1 MKVKEIL
8 TEKEG
13 EKLFLLGNEAA
24 VRGALEGGVSVV
36 STYPGTPSSEIGNV
50 FYKIAREA
58 GVYFEFSSNE
68 KVALEVSVAAAAAG
82 LRSFVFMK
90 HVGLNVAA
98 DSFMSAVYTGV
109 RGGMIVLSADDPSMY
124 SSQNEQDNRI
134 MARLAGIPLLEPS
147 NPQEVKDLMK
157 FGFDLSE
164 QFKIPILIRTT
175 TRISHMRGVVNL
187 GTVIQGK
194 EKGYFKKDPSQF
206 IVTPVYVVKMRK
218 ELIEK
223 LKQIEE
229 KTEKSPLNKIIDKGG
244 REIGIISSGSAFNYV
259 MDVVSENNLKVKILK
274 LTFSYPFPEK
284 LVLDFINSVDNILVA
299 EEVEPVMEKEVLAI
313 IGKYNIKKK
322 VYGKLDGTLPRIYEY
337 NPDIISFGM
346 AKIVEKE
353 LIKREKYSTKL
364 SLPLRSAI
372 LCPGCPHRA
381 TYFALKKAI
390 KKLKLKEEEIIYST
404 DIGCYALGMEPP
416 YNMGDYCISMGSSIG
431 IGCGFS
437 KATNQKVISFIGDS
451 TFFHAGIPPLINAV
465 HNKDKILLVVMDNRI
480 TGMTGGQTNP
490 GIPLDGMG
498 NPAPEVSIEKIARGI
513 GVGLVKTTDPVDLK
527 ETEEVFKE
535 ALQFEGIAVVI
546 TKHPCAMITDAENR
560 KKGISIKYT
569 INQEE
574 CTKCL
579 ICVKNFTCP
588 ATYIEKDGS
597 VNINP
602 LLCDGCGVCAQICP
616 KKAIEVKKQG

>member
-1 MKVKEIL
+1 
-8 TEKEG
+8 
-13 EKLFLLGNEAA
+13 
-24 VRGALEGGVSVV
+24 
-36 STYPGTPSSEIGNV
+36 
-50 FYKIAREA
+50 
-58 GVYFEFSSNE
+58 
-68 KVALEVSVAAAAAG
+68 
-82 LRSFVFMK
+82 
-90 HVGLNVAA
+90 
-98 DSFMSAVYTGV
+98 
-109 RGGMIVLSADDPSMY
+109 SMH

-164 QFKIPILIRTT
+164 QFKIPVLMRTT

-206 IVTPVYVVKMRK
+206 IVTPAYVVKMRK
-218 ELIEK
+218 ELIKK
-223 LKQIEE
+223 LNQIEE
-229 KTEKSPLNKIIDKGG
+229 KTENSPLNKIIDKGG
-244 REIGIISSGSAFNYV
+244 REIGIITSGSAFNYV

-346 AKIVEKE
+346 AKIVDKE
-353 LIKREKYSTKL
+353 LIKREKFSTKL
-364 SLPLRSAI
+364 PLPLRSPV

-404 DIGCYALGMEPP
+404 DIGCYALGLEPP
-416 YNMGDYCISMGSSIG
+416 YNMGDYCISMGSSLG

-451 TFFHAGIPPLINAV
+451 TFFHAGIPPLVNAV
-465 HNKDKILLVVMDNRI
+465 HNRDKILLVVMDNRI

-490 GIPLDGMG
+490 G
-498 NPAPEVSIEKIARGI
+498 V
-513 GVGLVKTTDPVDLK
+513 PV
-527 ETEEVFKE
+527 
-535 ALQFEGIAVVI
+535 
-546 TKHPCAMITDAENR
+546 
-560 KKGISIKYT
+560 
-569 INQEE
+569 
-574 CTKCL
+574 
-579 ICVKNFTCP
+579 
-588 ATYIEKDGS
+588 
-597 VNINP
+597 
-602 LLCDGCGVCAQICP
+602 
-616 KKAIEVKKQG
+616 

>member
-8 TEKEG
+8 TEKVG
-13 EKLFLLGNEAA
+13 GKLFLLGNEAA
-24 VRGALEGGVSVV
+24 VRGALEGGVSVA
-36 STYPGTPSSEIGNV
+36 STYPGTPSSEIGDV

-68 KVALEVSVAAAAAG
+68 KVALEVSVAAAVAG

-98 DSFMSAVYTGV
+98 DSFMSTVYTGV
-109 RGGMIVLSADDPSMY
+109 QGGMIVLSADDPSMY

-147 NPQEVKDLMK
+147 NPQEVKDQMK
-157 FGFDLSE
+157 YGFELSE
-164 QFKIPILIRTT
+164 KFKIPVLMRTT

-187 GTVIQGK
+187 GPVIKGK
-194 EKGYFKKDPSQF
+194 EKGYFKKNPEQ
-206 IVTPVYVVKMRK
+206 YVVMPTFSVKMRK
-218 ELIEK
+218 KLMEK
-223 LKQIEE
+223 LDKIEE
-229 KTEKSPLNKIIDKGG
+229 IANNSPLNKIINRGG
-244 REIGIISSGSAFNYV
+244 KTLGIITSGSSYNYV

-284 LVLDFINSVDNILVA
+284 LVLDFINNVDNILVV

-346 AKIVEKE
+346 AKIVDKE
-353 LIKREKYSTKL
+353 LIKREKFSTKF
-364 SLPLRSAI
+364 SLPLRSAV

-404 DIGCYALGMEPP
+404 DIGCYALGLEPP
-416 YNMGDYCISMGSSIG
+416 YKMGDYCISMGSSLG

-451 TFFHAGIPPLINAV
+451 TFFHAGIPPLVNAV
-465 HNKDKILLVVMDNRI
+465 HNRDKILLVVMDNRI

-490 GIPLDGMG
+490 GVPVDGMG
-498 NPAPEVSIEKIARGI
+498 NTAPEVSIEKIARG
-513 GVGLVKTTDPVDLK
+513 VGAGFVKTIDPVNLK
-527 ETEEVFKE
+527 EAEEIFKD
-535 ALQFEGIAVVI
+535 ALQFKGVSVVI

-588 ATYIEKDGS
+588 AFFIEKDGS

-602 LLCDGCGVCAQICP
+602 LLCDGCGVCVQVCP
-616 KKAIEVKKQG
+616 KKAIEVKK

>member
-164 QFKIPILIRTT
+164 QFKIPVLMRTT

-206 IVTPVYVVKMRK
+206 IVTPAYAVKMRK
-218 ELIEK
+218 ELIKK
-223 LKQIEE
+223 LNQIEE
-229 KTEKSPLNKIIDKGG
+229 KTENSPLNKIIDKGG
-244 REIGIISSGSAFNYV
+244 REIGIITSGSAFNYV

-346 AKIVEKE
+346 AKIVDKE
-353 LIKREKYSTKL
+353 LIKREKFSTKL
-364 SLPLRSAI
+364 PLPLRSAV

-404 DIGCYALGMEPP
+404 DIGCYALGLEPP
-416 YNMGDYCISMGSSIG
+416 YNMGDYCISMGSSLG

-451 TFFHAGIPPLINAV
+451 TFFHAGIPPLVNAV

-490 GIPLDGMG
+490 GVPVDGMG
-498 NPAPEVSIEKIARGI
+498 NPAPEVSIEKIARGV
-513 GVGLVKTTDPVDLK
+513 GAGLVKTIDPVDLK

-535 ALQFEGIAVVI
+535 ALQFEGVAVVI
-546 TKHPCAMITDAENR
+546 TKHPCAMITNAENR
-560 KKGISIKYT
+560 KKGISVKYS

-588 ATYIEKDGS
+588 AIYIEKDGS

-602 LLCDGCGVCAQICP
+602 LLCDGCGVCVQVCP
-616 KKAIEVKKQG
+616 KKAIEVKK

>member
-13 EKLFLLGNEAA
+13 GKLFLLGNEAA
-24 VRGALEGGVSVV
+24 VRGALEGGVSVT
-36 STYPGTPSSEIGNV
+36 STYPGTPSSEIGDV

-68 KVALEVSVAAAAAG
+68 KVALEVSTAAAAAG

-98 DSFMSAVYTGV
+98 DSFMSTVYTGV

-164 QFKIPILIRTT
+164 QFKIPVLMRTT
-175 TRISHMRGVVNL
+175 TRISHMRGIVNL
-187 GTVIQGK
+187 GTIIQGK
-194 EKGYFKKDPSQF
+194 KKGYFKKDPSQF
-206 IVTPVYVVKMRK
+206 IVAPAYVVKMRK

-223 LKQIEE
+223 LNQIEE
-229 KTEKSPLNKIIDKGG
+229 KTENSPLNKIIDTGG
-244 REIGIISSGSAFNYV
+244 KEIGIITSGSVYNYV
-259 MDVVSENNLKVKILK
+259 MDVVGENNLKVKILK

-299 EEVEPVMEKEVLAI
+299 EEVEPVMEKEILTI

-322 VYGKLDGTLPRIYEY
+322 VCGKLDGTLPRIYEY
-337 NPDIISFGM
+337 NLDIVSIGM
-346 AKIVEKE
+346 AKIVDKE
-353 LIKREKYSTKL
+353 LIKREKFSTKL
-364 SLPLRSAI
+364 SSPLRSAV

-404 DIGCYALGMEPP
+404 DIGCYALGLEPP
-416 YNMGDYCISMGSSIG
+416 YKMGDYCISMGSSLG

-437 KATNQKVISFIGDS
+437 KATNQKIISFIGDS
-451 TFFHAGIPPLINAV
+451 TFFHAGIPPLVNAV
-465 HNKDKILLVVMDNRI
+465 HNWDKILLVVMDNMI
-480 TGMTGGQTNP
+480 TGMTGGQNNP
-490 GIPLDGMG
+490 GVPIDGMG
-498 NPAPEVSIEKIARGI
+498 NPAPEISIEKIARRVGA
-513 GVGLVKTTDPVDLK
+513 GLVKTIDPVVLK
-527 ETEEVFKE
+527 KTEEIFKE
-535 ALQFEGIAVVI
+535 ALQFEGVAVII
-546 TKHPCAMITDAENR
+546 TKHPCVMITDAENR

-574 CTKCL
+574 CTRCL

-588 ATYIEKDGS
+588 AIYIKKDGS
-597 VNINP
+597 VSINP
-602 LLCDGCGVCAQICP
+602 LLCYGCGVCAQVCP
-616 KKAIEVKKQG
+616 KKAIEVKK

>member
-13 EKLFLLGNEAA
+13 KKLFLLGNEAA
-24 VRGALEGGVSVV
+24 VRGALESGVSVV

-98 DSFMSAVYTGV
+98 DSFMSVVYTGV
-109 RGGMIVLSADDPSMY
+109 RGGMIVLTADDPSMH

-164 QFKIPILIRTT
+164 QFKIPVLMRTT
-175 TRISHMRGVVNL
+175 TRISHMRGVVSL
-187 GTVIQGK
+187 DSVVKGK
-194 EKGYFKKDPSQF
+194 EKGYFKKNPEQCVVMPTYS
-206 IVTPVYVVKMRK
+206 VKMRK
-218 ELIEK
+218 KLMEK
-223 LKQIEE
+223 LEKIEE
-229 KTEKSPLNKIIDKGG
+229 VANNSPLNKTIDMEGKTLGIVTSGG
-244 REIGIISSGSAFNYV
+244 AFNYA
-259 MDVVSENNLKVKILK
+259 MDVVSENDLKVKILK
-274 LTFSYPFPEK
+274 LAFSHPFPEK
-284 LVLDFINSVDNILVA
+284 LVLDFINSVDNILVV
-299 EEVEPVMEKEVLAI
+299 EEVEPVMEKEILAI
-313 IGKYNIKKK
+313 VGKHNIEKK
-322 VYGKLDGTLPRIYEY
+322 VFGKLDGTLPRIYEY
-337 NPDIISFGM
+337 NPDIVSVGI
-346 AKIVEKE
+346 AKIVNKGI
-353 LIKREKYSTKL
+353 IKREKFTTKL
-364 SLPLRSAI
+364 SLPLRPPV
-372 LCPGCPHRA
+372 LCPGCPHRG
-381 TYFALKKAI
+381 TSFALKKAI
-390 KKLKLKEEEIIYST
+390 KKLKLKEEEIIYSS
-404 DIGCYALGMEPP
+404 DIGCYALAIQAP
-416 YNMGDYCISMGSSIG
+416 YKMADYCISMGSSIG
-431 IGCGFS
+431 IGCGFA

-465 HNKDKILLVVMDNRI
+465 HNKNNILAVILDNRI

-490 GIPLDGMG
+490 GVPIDGMG
-498 NPAPEVSIEKIARGI
+498 NPAPEVSIEGIVKGSGVEFVKI
-513 GVGLVKTTDPVDLK
+513 VDPFNLK
-527 ETEEVFKE
+527 ETEEIFKE
-535 ALQFEGIAVVI
+535 ALQFEGVAVVI

-574 CTKCL
+574 CTRCL

-588 ATYIEKDGS
+588 AFSIEKDGS
-597 VNINP
+597 ISINP
-602 LLCDGCGVCAQICP
+602 LLCNGCGVCSQVCP
-616 KKAIEVKKQG
+616 KKAIEVKK

>member
-109 RGGMIVLSADDPSMY
+109 RGGMIVLSADDPSMH

-164 QFKIPILIRTT
+164 QFKIPVLMRTT

-206 IVTPVYVVKMRK
+206 IVTPAYAVKMRK
-218 ELIEK
+218 ELIKK
-223 LKQIEE
+223 LNQIEE
-229 KTEKSPLNKIIDKGG
+229 KTENSPLNKIIDKGG
-244 REIGIISSGSAFNYV
+244 REIGIITSGSAFNYV

-346 AKIVEKE
+346 AKIVDKE
-353 LIKREKYSTKL
+353 LIKREKFSTKL
-364 SLPLRSAI
+364 PLPLRSAV

-404 DIGCYALGMEPP
+404 DIGCYALGLEPP
-416 YNMGDYCISMGSSIG
+416 YNMGDYCISMGSSLG

-451 TFFHAGIPPLINAV
+451 TFFHAGIPPLVNAV

-490 GIPLDGMG
+490 GVPVDGMG
-498 NPAPEVSIEKIARGI
+498 NPAPEVSIEKIARGV
-513 GVGLVKTTDPVDLK
+513 GAGLVKTIDPVDLK

-535 ALQFEGIAVVI
+535 ALQFEGVAVVI
-546 TKHPCAMITDAENR
+546 TKHPCAMITNAENR
-560 KKGISIKYT
+560 KKGISVKYS

-579 ICVKNFTCP
+579 TCVKDFTCP
-588 ATYIEKDGS
+588 AVYIEKDGS

-602 LLCDGCGVCAQICP
+602 LLCDGCGVCVQVCP
-616 KKAIEVKKQG
+616 KKAIEVKK

>member
-1 MKVKEIL
+1 LKVKEIL

-13 EKLFLLGNEAA
+13 GKLFLLGNEAA
-24 VRGALEGGVSVV
+24 VRGALESGVSVA
-36 STYPGTPSSEIGNV
+36 STYPGTPSSEIGDV

-68 KVALEVSVAAAAAG
+68 KVALEVSTAAAAAG

-98 DSFMSAVYTGV
+98 DSFMSTVYTGV

-157 FGFDLSE
+157 FGFELSE
-164 QFKIPILIRTT
+164 KFKIPVLMRTT

-187 GTVIQGK
+187 GTIIQGK

-206 IVTPVYVVKMRK
+206 IVAPAYVVKMRK

-223 LKQIEE
+223 LNQIEE
-229 KTEKSPLNKIIDKGG
+229 KAKNSPLNKIIDKGG
-244 REIGIISSGSAFNYV
+244 REIGIITSGSAFNYV

-284 LVLDFINSVDNILVA
+284 LVLDFINSVDNILIA
-299 EEVEPVMEKEVLAI
+299 EEVEPVMEKKVLTI

-337 NPDIISFGM
+337 NPDIVEAGM
-346 AKIVEKE
+346 AKIVDKE
-353 LIKREKYSTKL
+353 LIKREKFSTKL
-364 SLPLRSAI
+364 SLPLRSAV

-390 KKLKLKEEEIIYST
+390 KKLKLKEEEIIFST
-404 DIGCYALGMEPP
+404 DIGCYALGLEPP
-416 YNMGDYCISMGSSIG
+416 YKMGDYCISMGSSLG

-437 KATNQKVISFIGDS
+437 KATNQKIISFIGDS
-451 TFFHAGIPPLINAV
+451 TFFHAGIPPLVNAV
-465 HNKDKILLVVMDNRI
+465 HNRDKILLVVMDNRI

-490 GIPLDGMG
+490 GVPVDGMG
-498 NPAPEVSIEKIARGI
+498 NPAPEISIEKIARGV
-513 GVGLVKTTDPVDLK
+513 GVGLVKTIDPVDLK
-527 ETEEVFKE
+527 ETEEIFKE
-535 ALQFEGIAVVI
+535 ALQFEGVAVVI

-569 INQEE
+569 VNQEE
-574 CTKCL
+574 CSKCL

-588 ATYIEKDGS
+588 AIYIEKDSS

-602 LLCDGCGVCAQICP
+602 LLCDGCGVCAQVCP
-616 KKAIEVKKQG
+616 KKAIEVKK

>member
-13 EKLFLLGNEAA
+13 GKLFLLGNEAA
-24 VRGALEGGVSVV
+24 VRGALEGGVSVA
-36 STYPGTPSSEIGNV
+36 STYPGTPSSEIGDT

-68 KVALEVSVAAAAAG
+68 KVALEVSVAAAVAG

-98 DSFMSAVYTGV
+98 DSFMSTVYTGV

-147 NPQEVKDLMK
+147 NPQEIKDLMK
-157 FGFDLSE
+157 FGFELSE
-164 QFKIPILIRTT
+164 QFKIPVLMRTT

-187 GTVIQGK
+187 GPIVSGK
-194 EKGYFKKDPSQF
+194 EKGIFEKDPAQF
-206 IVTPVYVVKMRK
+206 VVMPANMVARRK

-223 LKQIEE
+223 LARIEE
-229 KTEKSPLNKIIDKGG
+229 TADSSPINKIIDKGG
-244 REIGIISSGSAFNYV
+244 NKFGIITSGSAYNYV

-284 LVLDFINSVDNILVA
+284 LVLDFINNVDNILVV
-299 EEVEPVMEKEVLAI
+299 EEVEPIIEKEVLAI

-346 AKIVEKE
+346 AKIVDKE
-353 LIKREKYSTKL
+353 LIKREKFSTKL
-364 SLPLRSAI
+364 SLPLRSAV

-404 DIGCYALGMEPP
+404 DIGCYALGLESP
-416 YNMGDYCISMGSSIG
+416 YKMGDYCISMGSSLG

-451 TFFHAGIPPLINAV
+451 TFFHAGIPPLVNAV
-465 HNKDKILLVVMDNRI
+465 HNRDKILLVVMDNRI

-490 GIPLDGMG
+490 GVPVDGMG
-498 NPAPEVSIEKIARGI
+498 NSAPEVSIEKIARGV
-513 GVGLVKTTDPVDLK
+513 GAGLVKTIDPVDLK

-535 ALQFEGIAVVI
+535 ALQFEGVAVII

-579 ICVKNFTCP
+579 VCVKNFTCP
-588 ATYIEKDGS
+588 AFFIEKDGS
-597 VNINP
+597 VSINP
-602 LLCDGCGVCAQICP
+602 LLCDGCGVCVQVCP
-616 KKAIEVKKQG
+616 KKAIEVKK

>member
-8 TEKEG
+8 TGKEG

-109 RGGMIVLSADDPSMY
+109 RGGMIVLSADDPSMH

-164 QFKIPILIRTT
+164 QFKIPVLMRTT

-206 IVTPVYVVKMRK
+206 IVTPAYVVKMRK
-218 ELIEK
+218 ELIKK
-223 LKQIEE
+223 LNQIEE
-229 KTEKSPLNKIIDKGG
+229 KTENSPLNKIIDKGG
-244 REIGIISSGSAFNYV
+244 REIGIITSGSAFNYV

-346 AKIVEKE
+346 AKIVDKE
-353 LIKREKYSTKL
+353 LIKREKFSTKL
-364 SLPLRSAI
+364 PLPLRSPV

-404 DIGCYALGMEPP
+404 DIGCYALGLEPP
-416 YNMGDYCISMGSSIG
+416 YNMGDYCLSMGSSLG

-451 TFFHAGIPPLINAV
+451 TFFHAGIPPLVNAV
-465 HNKDKILLVVMDNRI
+465 HNRDKILLVVMDNRI

-490 GIPLDGMG
+490 GVPIDGMG
-498 NPAPEVSIEKIARGI
+498 NPAPEVSIEKIARGV
-513 GVGLVKTTDPVDLK
+513 GAGLVKTIDPVDLK

-535 ALQFEGIAVVI
+535 ALQFEGVAVVI

-560 KKGISIKYT
+560 KKGISVKYS

-588 ATYIEKDGS
+588 AIYIEKDGS
-597 VNINP
+597 VNINL
-602 LLCDGCGVCAQICP
+602 LLCDGCGVCVQVCP
-616 KKAIEVKKQG
+616 KKAIEVKK

>member
-13 EKLFLLGNEAA
+13 GKLFLLGNEAA

-98 DSFMSAVYTGV
+98 DSFVSAVYTGV
-109 RGGMIVLSADDPSMY
+109 RGGMIVLSADDPSMH

-164 QFKIPILIRTT
+164 QFKIPVLMRTT
-175 TRISHMRGVVNL
+175 TRISHMRGIVNL
-187 GTVIQGK
+187 GTVIQGE

-206 IVTPVYVVKMRK
+206 IVIPAYVVRMRK
-218 ELIEK
+218 ELIKK
-223 LKQIEE
+223 LNQIEE
-229 KTEKSPLNKIIDKGG
+229 KTENSPLNKIIDKGG
-244 REIGIISSGSAFNYV
+244 REIGIITSGSAFNYV

-322 VYGKLDGTLPRIYEY
+322 IYGKLDGTLPRIYEY

-346 AKIVEKE
+346 AKIVDKE
-353 LIKREKYSTKL
+353 LIKRREKFSTKL
-364 SLPLRSAI
+364 SLPLRSAV

-390 KKLKLKEEEIIYST
+390 KKLKLKEEEIIFST
-404 DIGCYALGMEPP
+404 DIGCYALGLEPP
-416 YNMGDYCISMGSSIG
+416 YKMGDYCISMGSSLG

-451 TFFHAGIPPLINAV
+451 TFFHAGIPPLVNNAV
-465 HNKDKILLVVMDNRI
+465 HNRDKILLVIMDNRI

-490 GIPLDGMG
+490 GVPVDGMG
-498 NPAPEVSIEKIARGI
+498 NPAPEVSIEKIARGV
-513 GVGLVKTTDPVDLK
+513 GAGLVKTIDPVDLK

-560 KKGISIKYT
+560 KKGISVKYS

-588 ATYIEKDGS
+588 AIYIEKDGS

-602 LLCDGCGVCAQICP
+602 LLCDGCGVCVQVCP
-616 KKAIEVKKQG
+616 KKAIEVKK

>member
-8 TEKEG
+8 TGKEG

-24 VRGALEGGVSVV
+24 VRGALEGGISVV

-98 DSFMSAVYTGV
+98 DSFISAVYTGV
-109 RGGMIVLSADDPSMY
+109 RGGMIVLSADDPSMH

-164 QFKIPILIRTT
+164 QFKIPVLMRTT

-206 IVTPVYVVKMRK
+206 IVTPAYAVKMRK
-218 ELIEK
+218 ELIKK
-223 LKQIEE
+223 LNQIEE
-229 KTEKSPLNKIIDKGG
+229 KTENSPLNKIIDKGG
-244 REIGIISSGSAFNYV
+244 REIGIITSGSAFNYV

-346 AKIVEKE
+346 AKIVDKE
-353 LIKREKYSTKL
+353 LIKREKFSTKL
-364 SLPLRSAI
+364 PLPLRSPV

-404 DIGCYALGMEPP
+404 DIGCYALGLEPP
-416 YNMGDYCISMGSSIG
+416 YNMGDYCISMGSSLG

-451 TFFHAGIPPLINAV
+451 TFFHAGIPPLVNAV
-465 HNKDKILLVVMDNRI
+465 HNRDKILLVVMDNRI

-490 GIPLDGMG
+490 GVPVDGMG
-498 NPAPEVSIEKIARGI
+498 NPAPEVSIEKIVRGI
-513 GVGLVKTTDPVDLK
+513 GIGLVKTTDPVDLK

-535 ALQFEGIAVVI
+535 ALQFEGVAVVI

-560 KKGISIKYT
+560 KKGISVKYS

-588 ATYIEKDGS
+588 AIYIEKDGS

-602 LLCDGCGVCAQICP
+602 LLCDGCGVCVQVCP
-616 KKAIEVKKQG
+616 KKAIEVKK

>member
-1 MKVKEIL
+1 LKVKEIL

-13 EKLFLLGNEAA
+13 GKLFLLGNEAA
-24 VRGALEGGVSVV
+24 VRGALESGVSVA
-36 STYPGTPSSEIGNV
+36 STYPGTPSSEIGDV

-68 KVALEVSVAAAAAG
+68 KVALEVSTAAAAAG

-98 DSFMSAVYTGV
+98 DSFMSTVYTGV

-157 FGFDLSE
+157 FGFELSE
-164 QFKIPILIRTT
+164 KFKIPVLMRTT

-187 GTVIQGK
+187 GTIIQGK

-206 IVTPVYVVKMRK
+206 IVAPAYVVKMRK

-223 LKQIEE
+223 LNQIEE
-229 KTEKSPLNKIIDKGG
+229 KAKNSPLNKIIDKGG
-244 REIGIISSGSAFNYV
+244 REIGIITSGSAFNYV

-284 LVLDFINSVDNILVA
+284 LVLDFINSVDNILIA
-299 EEVEPVMEKEVLAI
+299 EEVEPVMEKKVLTI

-337 NPDIISFGM
+337 NPDIVEAGM
-346 AKIVEKE
+346 AKIVDKE
-353 LIKREKYSTKL
+353 LIKREKFSTKL
-364 SLPLRSAI
+364 SLPLRSAV

-390 KKLKLKEEEIIYST
+390 KKLKLKEEEIIFST
-404 DIGCYALGMEPP
+404 DIGCYALGLEPP
-416 YNMGDYCISMGSSIG
+416 YKMGDYCISMGSSLG

-437 KATNQKVISFIGDS
+437 KTTNQKIISFIGDS
-451 TFFHAGIPPLINAV
+451 TFFHAGIPPLVNAV
-465 HNKDKILLVVMDNRI
+465 HNRDKILLVVMDNRI

-490 GIPLDGMG
+490 GVPVDGMG
-498 NPAPEVSIEKIARGI
+498 NPAPEISIEKIARGV
-513 GVGLVKTTDPVDLK
+513 GVGLVKTIDPVDLK
-527 ETEEVFKE
+527 ETEEIFKE
-535 ALQFEGIAVVI
+535 ALQFEGVAVVI

-569 INQEE
+569 VNQEE
-574 CTKCL
+574 CSKCL

-588 ATYIEKDGS
+588 AIYIEKDSS

-602 LLCDGCGVCAQICP
+602 LLCDGCGVCAQVCP
-616 KKAIEVKKQG
+616 KKAIEVKK

>member
-1 MKVKEIL
+1 LKVREIL

-24 VRGALEGGVSVV
+24 VRGALEGGVSIA
-36 STYPGTPSSEIGNV
+36 STYPGTPSSEIGDV

-98 DSFMSAVYTGV
+98 DSFMSAAYTGV
-109 RGGMIVLSADDPSMY
+109 RGGMIVLSADDPSMH

-164 QFKIPILIRTT
+164 QFKIPVLMRTT

-187 GTVIQGK
+187 GAIIKGK
-194 EKGYFKKDPSQF
+194 EKGYFKKNPEQ
-206 IVTPVYVVKMRK
+206 YVVMPTYSVKMRK
-218 ELIEK
+218 KLMEK
-223 LKQIEE
+223 LDKIEE
-229 KTEKSPLNKIIDKGG
+229 IANNSPLNKTIDRGG
-244 REIGIISSGSAFNYV
+244 KTLGIVTSGGAFNCA

-284 LVLDFINSVDNILVA
+284 LLLDFINSVDNILVA

-337 NPDIISFGM
+337 NPDIISFGI
-346 AKIVEKE
+346 AKIVDKE
-353 LIKREKYSTKL
+353 LVKREKFSTKL
-364 SLPLRSAI
+364 SLPLRSAV

-404 DIGCYALGMEPP
+404 DIGCYALGLEPP
-416 YNMGDYCISMGSSIG
+416 YKMGDYCISMGSSLG

-437 KATNQKVISFIGDS
+437 RATNQKVISFIGDS
-451 TFFHAGIPPLINAV
+451 TFLHAGIPPLINAV
-465 HNKDKILLVVMDNRI
+465 HNKEKILLVVMDNRI

-490 GIPLDGMG
+490 GIPVDGMG
-498 NPAPEVSIEKIARGI
+498 NPAPEVSIEKIVRGV
-513 GVGLVKTTDPVDLK
+513 GAGLVKSINPVDLK

-535 ALQFEGIAVVI
+535 ALRFEGVAVVI
-546 TKHPCAMITDAENR
+546 AKHPCAMITDAENR
-560 KKGISIKYT
+560 KKGISVKYS

-588 ATYIEKDGS
+588 AFFIKKDGS
-597 VNINP
+597 VSINP
-602 LLCDGCGVCAQICP
+602 LLCDGCGVCTQICP
-616 KKAIEVKKQG
+616 KKAIEVKK

>member
-1 MKVKEIL
+1 LKVKEIL

-164 QFKIPILIRTT
+164 QFKIPVLIRTT
-175 TRISHMRGVVNL
+175 NRISHMRGVVNL

-206 IVTPVYVVKMRK
+206 IVAPEYVVKMRK
-218 ELIEK
+218 ELIKK

-229 KTEKSPLNKIIDKGG
+229 KSERSPLNKIIDQGG
-244 REIGIISSGSAFNYV
+244 KDIGIITSGSAFNYV

-274 LTFSYPFPEK
+274 LAFSYPFPEK
-284 LVLDFINSVDNILVA
+284 LVLDFINRVDNILVA

-337 NPDIISFGM
+337 NPDIISFGV
-346 AKIVEKE
+346 AKIVDKE
-353 LIKREKYSTKL
+353 LIKRKKMSTKL
-364 SLPLRSAI
+364 PLPLRSAV

-390 KKLKLKEEEIIYST
+390 KKLKLKEEEIIFST
-404 DIGCYALGMEPP
+404 DIGCYALGLEPP
-416 YNMGDYCISMGSSIG
+416 YKMGDYCISMGSSLG

-451 TFFHAGIPPLINAV
+451 TFFHAGMPPLVNAI
-465 HNKDKILLVVMDNRI
+465 HNRDKILLVVMDNRI

-490 GIPLDGMG
+490 GVPVDGMG
-498 NPAPEVSIEKIARGI
+498 NPAPEVSIEKIARGV
-513 GVGLVKTTDPVDLK
+513 GVGLVKTIDPVDLK

-535 ALQFEGIAVVI
+535 ALQFEGVAVVI
-546 TKHPCAMITDAENR
+546 TKHPCAMITDADNQ
-560 KKGISIKYT
+560 KKGISVKYSV
-569 INQEE
+569 NQEE

-588 ATYIEKDGS
+588 AIYIGKDGS
-597 VNINP
+597 VSINP
-602 LLCDGCGVCAQICP
+602 LLCDGCGVCVQVCP
-616 KKAIEVKKQG
+616 KKAIEVKK

>member
-1 MKVKEIL
+1 LK
-8 TEKEG
+8 
-13 EKLFLLGNEAA
+13 
-24 VRGALEGGVSVV
+24 
-36 STYPGTPSSEIGNV
+36 
-50 FYKIAREA
+50 
-58 GVYFEFSSNE
+58 
-68 KVALEVSVAAAAAG
+68 
-82 LRSFVFMK
+82 
-90 HVGLNVAA
+90 
-98 DSFMSAVYTGV
+98 
-109 RGGMIVLSADDPSMY
+109 
-124 SSQNEQDNRI
+124 
-134 MARLAGIPLLEPS
+134 
-147 NPQEVKDLMK
+147 VKDLMK

-218 ELIEK
+218 ELIKK

-229 KTEKSPLNKIIDKGG
+229 KTEKSPLNKIIDRGG
-244 REIGIISSGSAFNYV
+244 REIGIITSGSAFNYV

-284 LVLDFINSVDNILVA
+284 LVLDLVNSVDNILVA

-490 GIPLDGMG
+490 GIPIDGMG
-498 NPAPEVSIEKIARGI
+498 NPAPEVSIEKIARGV

-535 ALQFEGIAVVI
+535 ALQFEGVAVVI
-546 TKHPCAMITDAENR
+546 TKHPCAMITDGENR

-588 ATYIEKDGS
+588 AIYIEKDDF

-602 LLCDGCGVCAQICP
+602 LLCDGCGVCAQVCP
-616 KKAIEVKKQG
+616 ITVSLGISKYPELSSVFDELKAKIKNLSIIDAQKIAKEAGSIISENMVLLGAAVAAPEFPVDKDLVIQSMEENLPPKSIEINLRAFELGFEEVKKEGIKRIKKGIEKNKLGVRIKTGL

>member
-1 MKVKEIL
+1 LKVKEIL
-8 TEKEG
+8 TEKKG
-13 EKLFLLGNEAA
+13 RKLFLLGNEAA
-24 VRGALEGGVSVV
+24 VRGALEGSVSVV

-98 DSFMSAVYTGV
+98 DSLMSAVYTGV
-109 RGGMIVLSADDPSMY
+109 RGGMIVLSADDPSMH

-164 QFKIPILIRTT
+164 QFKIPVLMRTT
-175 TRISHMRGVVNL
+175 TRISHMRGIVNL
-187 GTVIQGK
+187 YSLVRGK
-194 EKGYFKKDPSQF
+194 EKGLFNKDPNQF
-206 IVTPVYVVKMRK
+206 IVIPSYVKKMRK

-223 LKQIEE
+223 LVKIEQ
-229 KTEKSPLNKIIDKGG
+229 KTNNSSLNRTIDRGG
-244 REIGIISSGSAFNYV
+244 KDLGIITSGSSFNYV

-284 LVLDFINSVDNILVA
+284 LVLGFINSVDNILVS

-322 VYGKLDGTLPRIYEY
+322 VHGKLDGTLPRIYEY
-337 NPDIISFGM
+337 NPDIISVGM
-346 AKIVEKE
+346 AKIVDKE
-353 LIKREKYSTKL
+353 LIKRKKMSTDL
-364 SLPLRSAI
+364 PLPLRPAV

-390 KKLKLKEEEIIYST
+390 KKLKLKEEEIIYSS
-404 DIGCYALGMEPP
+404 DIGCYALALQPP
-416 YNMGDYCISMGSSIG
+416 YKMADYSISMGSSLG

-451 TFFHAGIPPLINAV
+451 TFFHAGISPLVNAV
-465 HNKDKILLVVMDNRI
+465 HNKNQILLIVLDNRT
-480 TGMTGGQTNP
+480 TGMTGGQANP
-490 GIPLDGMG
+490 GMPVDGMG
-498 NPAPEVSIEKIARGI
+498 NSAPEVSIEKIARGV
-513 GVGLVKTTDPVDLK
+513 GAGLVKTIDPVDLK
-527 ETEEVFKE
+527 EAEEVFKE
-535 ALQFEGIAVVI
+535 ALKFEGVAVVI
-546 TKHPCAMITDAENR
+546 TKHPCAMITEADNR
-560 KKGISIKYT
+560 KKGISVKYS

-574 CTKCL
+574 CTQCL

-588 ATYIEKDGS
+588 AIYIEKDGS

-602 LLCDGCGVCAQICP
+602 LLCDGCGVCGQVCP
-616 KKAIEVKKQG
+616 KKAIEVKK

>member
-13 EKLFLLGNEAA
+13 KKLFLLGNESA
-24 VRGALEGGVSVV
+24 VRGALESGVSVV

-109 RGGMIVLSADDPSMY
+109 RGGMIVLTADDPSMH

-164 QFKIPILIRTT
+164 QFKIPVLMRTT
-175 TRISHMRGVVNL
+175 TRISHMRGVVSL
-187 GTVIQGK
+187 DSVVKGK
-194 EKGYFKKDPSQF
+194 EKGYFKKNPEQCVVMPTYS
-206 IVTPVYVVKMRK
+206 VKMRK
-218 ELIEK
+218 KLMEK
-223 LKQIEE
+223 LEKIEE
-229 KTEKSPLNKIIDKGG
+229 VANNSPLNKTIDMEGKTLGIVTSGG
-244 REIGIISSGSAFNYV
+244 AFNYA
-259 MDVVSENNLKVKILK
+259 MDVVSENDLKVKILK
-274 LTFSYPFPEK
+274 LAFSHPFPEK
-284 LVLDFINSVDNILVA
+284 LVLDFINSVDNILVV
-299 EEVEPVMEKEVLAI
+299 EEVEPVMEKEILAI
-313 IGKYNIKKK
+313 VGKHNIEKK
-322 VYGKLDGTLPRIYEY
+322 VFGKLDGTLPRIYEY
-337 NPDIISFGM
+337 NPDIVSVGI
-346 AKIVEKE
+346 AKIVNKGI
-353 LIKREKYSTKL
+353 IKREKFTTKL
-364 SLPLRSAI
+364 SLPLRPPV
-372 LCPGCPHRA
+372 LCPGCPHRG
-381 TYFALKKAI
+381 TSFALKKAI
-390 KKLKLKEEEIIYST
+390 KKLKLKEEEIIYSS
-404 DIGCYALGMEPP
+404 DIGCYALAIQAP
-416 YNMGDYCISMGSSIG
+416 YKMADYCISMGSSIG
-431 IGCGFS
+431 IGCGFA

-465 HNKDKILLVVMDNRI
+465 HNKNNILAVILDNRI

-490 GIPLDGMG
+490 GVPIDGMG
-498 NPAPEVSIEKIARGI
+498 NPAPEVSIEGIVKGSGVEFVKI
-513 GVGLVKTTDPVDLK
+513 VDPFNLK
-527 ETEEVFKE
+527 ETEEIFKE
-535 ALQFEGIAVVI
+535 ALQFEGVAVVI

-574 CTKCL
+574 CTRCL

-588 ATYIEKDGS
+588 AFSIEKDGS
-597 VNINP
+597 ISINP
-602 LLCDGCGVCAQICP
+602 LLCNGCGVCSQVCP
-616 KKAIEVKKQG
+616 KKAIEVKK

>member
-13 EKLFLLGNEAA
+13 KKLFLLGNEAA
-24 VRGALEGGVSVV
+24 VRGALESGVSVV

-109 RGGMIVLSADDPSMY
+109 RGGMIVLSADDPSMH

-164 QFKIPILIRTT
+164 QFKIPVLMRTT
-175 TRISHMRGVVNL
+175 TRISHMRGVVSL
-187 GTVIQGK
+187 DSVVKGK
-194 EKGYFKKDPSQF
+194 EKGYFKKNPEQCVVMPTYS
-206 IVTPVYVVKMRK
+206 VKMRK
-218 ELIEK
+218 KLMEK
-223 LKQIEE
+223 LEKIEE
-229 KTEKSPLNKIIDKGG
+229 VANNSPLNKTIDMEGKTLGIVTSGG
-244 REIGIISSGSAFNYV
+244 AFNYA
-259 MDVVSENNLKVKILK
+259 MDVVSENDLKVKILK
-274 LTFSYPFPEK
+274 LAFSHPFPEK
-284 LVLDFINSVDNILVA
+284 LVLDFINSVDNILVV
-299 EEVEPVMEKEVLAI
+299 EEVEPVMEKEILAI
-313 IGKYNIKKK
+313 IGKHNIEKK
-322 VYGKLDGTLPRIYEY
+322 VFGKLDGTLPRIYEY
-337 NPDIISFGM
+337 NPDIVSVGI
-346 AKIVEKE
+346 AKIVNKGI
-353 LIKREKYSTKL
+353 IKREKFTTKL
-364 SLPLRSAI
+364 SLPLRPPV
-372 LCPGCPHRA
+372 LCPGCPHRG
-381 TYFALKKAI
+381 TSFALKKAI
-390 KKLKLKEEEIIYST
+390 KKLKLKEEEIIYSS
-404 DIGCYALGMEPP
+404 DIGCYALAIQAP
-416 YNMGDYCISMGSSIG
+416 YKMADYCISMGSSIG
-431 IGCGFS
+431 IGCGFA

-465 HNKDKILLVVMDNRI
+465 HNKNNILAVILDNRI

-490 GIPLDGMG
+490 GVPIDGMG
-498 NPAPEVSIEKIARGI
+498 NPAPEVSIEGIVKGSGVEFVKI
-513 GVGLVKTTDPVDLK
+513 VDPFNLK
-527 ETEEVFKE
+527 ETEEIFKE
-535 ALQFEGIAVVI
+535 ALQFEGVAVVI

-574 CTKCL
+574 CTRCL

-588 ATYIEKDGS
+588 AFSIEKDGS
-597 VNINP
+597 ISINP
-602 LLCDGCGVCAQICP
+602 LLCNGCGVCSQVCP
-616 KKAIEVKKQG
+616 KKAIEVKK

>member
-1 MKVKEIL
+1 MKVREIL

-24 VRGALEGGVSVV
+24 VRGALEGGVSIA
-36 STYPGTPSSEIGNV
+36 STYPGTPSSEIGDV

-98 DSFMSAVYTGV
+98 DSFMSAAYTGV
-109 RGGMIVLSADDPSMY
+109 RGGMIVLSADDPSMH

-164 QFKIPILIRTT
+164 QFKIPVLMRTT

-187 GTVIQGK
+187 GAIIKGK
-194 EKGYFKKDPSQF
+194 EKGYFKKNPEQ
-206 IVTPVYVVKMRK
+206 YVVMPTYSVKMRK
-218 ELIEK
+218 KLMEK
-223 LKQIEE
+223 LDKIEE
-229 KTEKSPLNKIIDKGG
+229 IANNSPLNKTIDRGG
-244 REIGIISSGSAFNYV
+244 KTLGIVTSGGAFNCA

-284 LVLDFINSVDNILVA
+284 LLLDFINSVDNILVA

-337 NPDIISFGM
+337 NPDIISFGI
-346 AKIVEKE
+346 AKIVDKE
-353 LIKREKYSTKL
+353 LVKREKFSTKL
-364 SLPLRSAI
+364 SLPLRSAV

-404 DIGCYALGMEPP
+404 DIGCYALGLEPP
-416 YNMGDYCISMGSSIG
+416 YKMGDYCISMGSSLG

-437 KATNQKVISFIGDS
+437 RATNQKVISFIGDS
-451 TFFHAGIPPLINAV
+451 TFLHAGIPPLINAV
-465 HNKDKILLVVMDNRI
+465 HNKEKILLVVMDNRI

-490 GIPLDGMG
+490 GIPVDGMG
-498 NPAPEVSIEKIARGI
+498 NPAPEVSIEKIVRGV
-513 GVGLVKTTDPVDLK
+513 GAGLVKSINPVD
-527 ETEEVFKE
+527 
-535 ALQFEGIAVVI
+535 
-546 TKHPCAMITDAENR
+546 
-560 KKGISIKYT
+560 
-569 INQEE
+569 
-574 CTKCL
+574 
-579 ICVKNFTCP
+579 
-588 ATYIEKDGS
+588 
-597 VNINP
+597 
-602 LLCDGCGVCAQICP
+602 
-616 KKAIEVKKQG
+616 

>member
-13 EKLFLLGNEAA
+13 GKLFLLGNEAA

-109 RGGMIVLSADDPSMY
+109 RGGMIVLSADDPSMH

-164 QFKIPILIRTT
+164 QFKIPVLMRTT

-206 IVTPVYVVKMRK
+206 IVTPAYVVKMRK
-218 ELIEK
+218 ELIKK
-223 LKQIEE
+223 LNQIEE
-229 KTEKSPLNKIIDKGG
+229 KTENSPLNKIIDKGG
-244 REIGIISSGSAFNYV
+244 REIGIITSGSAFNYV

-346 AKIVEKE
+346 AKIVDKE
-353 LIKREKYSTKL
+353 LIKREKFSTKL
-364 SLPLRSAI
+364 PLPLRSPV

-404 DIGCYALGMEPP
+404 DIGCYALGLEPP
-416 YNMGDYCISMGSSIG
+416 YNMGDYCISMGSSLG

-451 TFFHAGIPPLINAV
+451 TFFHAGIPPLVNAV
-465 HNKDKILLVVMDNRI
+465 HNRDKILLVVMDNRI

-490 GIPLDGMG
+490 GVPVDGMG
-498 NPAPEVSIEKIARGI
+498 NPAPEVSIDKIARGV
-513 GVGLVKTTDPVDLK
+513 GAGLVKTIDPVDLK

-535 ALQFEGIAVVI
+535 ALQFEGVAVVI

-560 KKGISIKYT
+560 KKGISVKYS

-588 ATYIEKDGS
+588 AVYIEKDGS

-602 LLCDGCGVCAQICP
+602 LLCDGCGVCVQVCP
-616 KKAIEVKKQG
+616 KKAIEVKK